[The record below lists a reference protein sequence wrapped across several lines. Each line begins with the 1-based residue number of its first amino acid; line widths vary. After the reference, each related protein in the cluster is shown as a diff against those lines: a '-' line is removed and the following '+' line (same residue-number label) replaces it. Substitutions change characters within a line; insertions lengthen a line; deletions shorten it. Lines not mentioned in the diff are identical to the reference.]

1 MLLIETAM
9 ETLDWIEEP
18 PISDNALNGNALN
31 LGNISP
37 LLFSNCFSSAA
48 SPALREPLFSV
59 PKSKLLFLSDFSY
72 HTEMIVFVHMNTS
85 EYSLI

>member
-18 PISDNALNGNALN
+18 AISDNALNGNALN

-48 SPALREPLFSV
+48 SPALGNLCFHCQNLNFS
-59 PKSKLLFLSDFSY
+59 FLSDFSY
-72 HTEMIVFVHMNTS
+72 HTEMIVFFHKNTLG
-85 EYSLI
+85 YSLI